1 MNTKVQENSSKISWG
16 NGFDGLFLLSAIVV
30 AGFLAKLP
38 NYSTISEEHYYV
50 RNIGFIAFL
59 PLIAFFVWEKKLPF
73 VQSLIVCAVIAIAAL
88 YINFLPGEFQDYGDT
103 VILACIHLPLFLWV
117 LFGVVFTEF
126 NAKNADDLMMFLRHN
141 ADLVV
146 VSVLILIAGS
156 ILTGI
161 TLALFETIELDIQ
174 WLFVDYIIVY
184 GVVSIPIVSNLVI
197 SRNPSLVHMVSPIVA
212 RIFSPLALLTVV
224 GYLVSVIYTGKD
236 PYNDREFLWIF
247 NLLLIGVMG
256 LVVFSIAEFKDAESR
271 WNLFITI
278 GLVGATVAINA
289 IALSAIGF
297 RITEWGLTPNRLVVL
312 GENALIFAHLIV
324 ILVGLINVARFTKAI
339 KELELLVTRF
349 LPVYGI
355 WTGIVIFILPAAYQF
370 Q

>member
-146 VSVLILIAGS
+146 VSVLCFPPPLLVAVCVCCDCLCFLQS
-156 ILTGI
+156 RW
-161 TLALFETIELDIQ
+161 
-174 WLFVDYIIVY
+174 WLFLLTKRRRCTRRW
-184 GVVSIPIVSNLVI
+184 P
-197 SRNPSLVHMVSPIVA
+197 MVS
-212 RIFSPLALLTVV
+212 
-224 GYLVSVIYTGKD
+224 
-236 PYNDREFLWIF
+236 
-247 NLLLIGVMG
+247 VM
-256 LVVFSIAEFKDAESR
+256 
-271 WNLFITI
+271 
-278 GLVGATVAINA
+278 
-289 IALSAIGF
+289 
-297 RITEWGLTPNRLVVL
+297 
-312 GENALIFAHLIV
+312 
-324 ILVGLINVARFTKAI
+324 
-339 KELELLVTRF
+339 
-349 LPVYGI
+349 
-355 WTGIVIFILPAAYQF
+355 
-370 Q
+370 